1 MEYVLTEKEI
11 NTLREKRDIRYSV
24 VEGYKIVPMSTHM
37 RDDFE
42 ILPSKYKGFCFCKK
56 AKGKPQDTSFCRYCG
71 REFSRYT
78 RMATKAVVEAGE
90 KLRRENEPKDGYV
103 MFERP
108 LQKAVFSK
116 FFYIKK
122 HPEYEEGLVFYY
134 INPLTKINNKTG
146 EVLSEMKIER
156 AIEIVPNLYS
166 KAYKITKA
174 GIEEMDL
181 FEAFQLNSQTMKGSY
196 VLEFDGANKVIDFM
210 LKNKKIA
217 QYTGFLECFNQV
229 EIEMPRTSFF
239 MLYMYI
245 YAQYPVVELLVKM
258 GYITLIRDILLSIS
272 YGCNKATIKS
282 QIEKLN
288 KLINPEA
295 KRGSLALKIPKY
307 ISDSLNE
314 SDSSLDLYTTWCD
327 IYELS
332 GGMSKE
338 NYEKTT
344 NTIEYYACVR
354 NTWIIRSI
362 PDMLKYG
369 YTLEEVMKYM
379 KKQCGENYNEW
390 TYAYNLLKDYNHMC
404 DMMQITPD
412 KFPKNIKTAH
422 DNIMLAFNEKRNEIY
437 NDSIANVAETF
448 KKQVESINKS
458 IPEEYVVVMPKSST
472 DVVQEGQAM
481 HNCVGSYV
489 SKIATNASVIFF
501 IRKKESPNESFITA
515 EYARGALTQIFYKNN
530 RPVSDS
536 TLRKIGTD
544 FCDMLRKKAI

>member
-90 KLRRENEPKDGYV
+90 KLRRENESKDGYI

-108 LQKAVFSK
+108 SQKAVFPR

-122 HPEYEEGLVFYY
+122 HPEHEEGLVFYY
-134 INPLTKINNKTG
+134 INPVTKINNKTG

-181 FEAFQLNSQTMKGSY
+181 FEAFQLNSQTMKGNY
-196 VLEFDGANKVIDFM
+196 ILEFEGANKVIDFM

-245 YAQYPVVELLVKM
+245 YAQYPVAELLVKM
-258 GYITLIRDILLSIS
+258 GYITLIKDILLSIS
-272 YGCNKATIKS
+272 YGCNKAAIKS

-314 SDSSLDLYTTWCD
+314 SDSRLDLYTTWCD

-332 GGMSKE
+332 GGISKE
-338 NYEKTT
+338 NYEKII
-344 NTIEYYACVR
+344 NTIEYHACVGS
-354 NTWIIRSI
+354 TWIIRSI

-369 YTLEEVMKYM
+369 YTFEEVMKYM
-379 KKQCGENYNEW
+379 KKQCGDNYNEW

-404 DMMQITPD
+404 DMMQVTPD
-412 KFPKNIKTAH
+412 KFPKDIKTAH
-422 DNIMLAFNEKRNEIY
+422 DNIMLAFNAKKNEVY
-437 NDSIANVAETF
+437 NASIANVAETF

-458 IPEEYVVVMPKSST
+458 IPEEYVVVMPKSSK

-489 SKIATNASVIFF
+489 SRIATNASVIFF
-501 IRKKESPNESFITA
+501 IRKKESPDESFITA
-515 EYARGALTQIFYKNN
+515 EYARGTLTQIFYKNN
-530 RPVSDS
+530 RPVNDL

-544 FCDMLRKKAI
+544 FCDMIRKKAA